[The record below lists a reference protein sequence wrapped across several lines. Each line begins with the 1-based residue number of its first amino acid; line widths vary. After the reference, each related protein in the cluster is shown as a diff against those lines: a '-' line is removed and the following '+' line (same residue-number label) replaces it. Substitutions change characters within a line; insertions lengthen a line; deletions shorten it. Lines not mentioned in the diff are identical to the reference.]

1 MLFFQYDEKFLA
13 IEPYNEFSNCFPLP
27 TAGPRINKQGL
38 ADRKDFFWNLPAL
51 ETLGEYIFCTGFI
64 ISLKNLVQKASIL

>member
-38 ADRKDFFWNLPAL
+38 ADRKDFF
-51 ETLGEYIFCTGFI
+51 
-64 ISLKNLVQKASIL
+64 